1 MPSQRKNRRRRQLH
15 LRQPRLQKLLHQLH
29 QQRQPRQPRRQQPQ
43 PVFLVLATTRSRLA
57 RAWAFLAQW
66 LVQLETTHSH
76 SVQVSSVRVV
86 HDQPVPVVQVV
97 RVAHLVRGAH
107 LVHVLALP
115 VAHSVLASVAEP
127 LVRVEQQP
135 VSVAHVLQVVLV
147 LAVAATVVAP
157 RVRSVRVEAVA
168 LQRPVSR
175 SARNAKSSNREW
187 LQALVAQLCHVATAQ
202 PFYAYVAVQASKT
215 LQTRLRPL
223 QPS

>member
-1 MPSQRKNRRRRQLH
+1 
-15 LRQPRLQKLLHQLH
+15 
-29 QQRQPRQPRRQQPQ
+29 
-43 PVFLVLATTRSRLA
+43 
-57 RAWAFLAQW
+57 
-66 LVQLETTHSH
+66 LETTHSH

-86 HDQPVPVVQVV
+86 HDQPVPVVLVV
-97 RVAHLVRGAH
+97 LVAHLVRVAH
-107 LVHVLALP
+107 LVHVLALAVAP

-127 LVRVEQQP
+127 LVQVEQQP

-157 RVRSVRVEAVA
+157 LVRSVRVEAVA